1 MKFTSSFSFRSLV
14 LLLIAGAVTFAQ
26 PTQPAPPAQPEPGAP
41 ATAPAEPPLR
51 NLDQSAAEAAPS
63 EKKTPTAKKK
73 RNARPVSRDEAPFGN
88 QTVAA
93 DRAVRDAVAI
103 FGSIDVDGTVQGDAV
118 SVWGSMRVNGAVGND
133 AVAVR
138 GDMTV
143 GPGGTIGGDAVAIL
157 GRMTMRGS
165 ARGDVVNVL
174 GGTTEIDGPVSGEVV
189 CVLGTLKLGPNTVI
203 NGDLTVVGGQ
213 LIRDPAAVVKG
224 SVHHISVPGLGDFEW
239 LLTWLRECAML
250 GRPLGFHSNLGWA
263 WAIAFGFLGFY
274 LLLALLFGR
283 GVSACAAT
291 FERRPAMSILA
302 SVLTVLLSPVVFVVL
317 ALTIVGGLLVPFLA
331 AALFFAGLFGK
342 VVILAWLGR
351 RFTKFFGD
359 GPLGGVVFAT
369 FIGGLIVM
377 LIYTIPILGFTTYKL
392 ISWLGLGVV
401 MLTIA
406 ETMKRNKRG
415 PAGAQPTAAPTPPT
429 PPPPAAPSPAATPV
443 AAFTAVAPTSLSEA
457 APVAPMPMP
466 EPPPAAAGIVAPLP
480 AFAPRTPE
488 PIPATFKP
496 RLPAIDET
504 TLPRANLLIRLAALA
519 LDGVLIGA
527 MLGFLASVVPRWMHF
542 HDGPGGFLLV
552 LALYGAVMWKNKGT
566 TIGGIV
572 CGLKVVRLDGREL
585 DWSTAFVRALGC
597 FLSMIVAGL
606 GFIWV
611 AFDDEQ
617 QSWHDKIAGT
627 IVVRMPKGTSLV

>member
-1 MKFTSSFSFRSLV
+1 MKFTSSFSFRSLI

-26 PTQPAPPAQPEPGAP
+26 PTQPPPPAQPEPA
-41 ATAPAEPPLR
+41 AQAAAAAEPPLR
-51 NLDQSAAEAAPS
+51 NLDQSAAEAAPT
-63 EKKTPTAKKK
+63 EKKTPPAKKK
-73 RNARPVSRDEAPFGN
+73 RDARPASRDEAPFGN
-88 QTVAA
+88 QSVAA
-93 DRAVRDAVAI
+93 GRAVRDAVAI

-118 SVWGSMRVNGAVGND
+118 SVWGAMRVTGSVGHD

-143 GPGGTIGGDAVAIL
+143 GPGATIGGDAVAVL
-157 GRMTMRGS
+157 GRMTMLGS

-174 GGTTEIDGPVSGEVV
+174 GGTTQIDGPVGGEVI
-189 CVLGTLKLGPNTVI
+189 CVLGTLKLGPNAVI

-213 LIRDPAAVVKG
+213 LVRDQAAVVKG
-224 SVHHISVPGLGDFEW
+224 SVHHVSVPGLGDFEW

-250 GRPLGFHSNLGWA
+250 GRPLGFHANLGWA

-283 GVSACAAT
+283 GVTTCAAT
-291 FERRPAMSILA
+291 LERRPAMSILA

-369 FIGGLIVM
+369 LIGGLIVM

-415 PAGAQPTAAPTPPT
+415 PAGAQPTAAPTPP
-429 PPPPAAPSPAATPV
+429 PPTAPSPAATPI
-443 AAFTAVAPTSLSEA
+443 AAFTAVAPASVSEA
-457 APVAPMPMP
+457 PPVAPMP

-480 AFAPRTPE
+480 AFAPRPPE
-488 PIPATFKP
+488 PPPAAFKP

-504 TLPRANLLIRLAALA
+504 ALPRANLLIRLAALA

-527 MLGFLASVVPRWMHF
+527 MLGFLSSVVPRWLLF

-552 LALYGAVMWKNKGT
+552 LAVYGAVMWKNKGT

-585 DWSTAFVRALGC
+585 DWSTALVRALGC